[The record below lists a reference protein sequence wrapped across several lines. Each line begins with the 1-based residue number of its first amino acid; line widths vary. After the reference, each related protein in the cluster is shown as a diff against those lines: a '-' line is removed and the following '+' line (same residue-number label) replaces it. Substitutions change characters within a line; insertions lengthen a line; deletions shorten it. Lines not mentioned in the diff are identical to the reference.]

1 MMVVGCKSA
10 IFAGLGPAKR
20 EVHNYSNAIN
30 LILAIRV
37 GVPGKLPCG
46 PLAYL
51 KSIEVLNWVL
61 YYFVVLKFCT
71 LFEKFALE
79 DESLSLLRYL
89 KKL

>member
-1 MMVVGCKSA
+1 MVVVGCKSA

-30 LILAIRV
+30 LTLAIRV

-46 PLAYL
+46 PLACL
-51 KSIEVLNWVL
+51 KSRGVLRKVL
-61 YYFVVLKFCT
+61 YYFIVLKFCT
-71 LFEKFALE
+71 FFEKFTLE
-79 DESLSLLRYL
+79 DKSLSLLRNL

>member
-1 MMVVGCKSA
+1 MGCKSA
-10 IFAGLGPAKR
+10 IFTGLGPAKR

-30 LILAIRV
+30 LTLAIRV
-37 GVPGKLPCG
+37 GVLGKLPCG

-51 KSIEVLNWVL
+51 KSRGVLKRVF

-71 LFEKFALE
+71 FFEKFPLE
-79 DESLSLLRYL
+79 DKSLSLLRNL